1 VVIRAIR
8 GATQVDV
15 DEKEHVL
22 EVTRAMLRELLEENK
37 LEPDDVISVVFSAT
51 KDLSSVAPAVAARQL
66 GFNDTA
72 LLCLQ
77 EMHVEG
83 SMPRCVRLIAHVET
97 DLPRDA
103 VHNVYQRGTESL
115 RRDVPPIP
123 EHPVRI
129 ARPPAAESFVP
140 YGD

>member
-1 VVIRAIR
+1 MVIRAIR

-15 DEKEHVL
+15 DEKEHLL

-37 LEPDDVISVVFSAT
+37 LVPDDVISVVFSTT
-51 KDLSSVAPAVAARQL
+51 KDLASVAPAVAARQL

-103 VHNVYQRGTESL
+103 VHNVYQRGTQVL
-115 RRDVPPIP
+115 RREVPPIP
-123 EHPVRI
+123 AHPVTV
-129 ARPPAAESFVP
+129 APPPADTFVP

>member
-51 KDLSSVAPAVAARQL
+51 KDLSSVAPALAARQL
-66 GFNDTA
+66 GFNETA

-103 VHNVYQRGTESL
+103 MHNVYQRGTESL

-123 EHPVRI
+123 AYPITI
-129 ARPPAAESFVP
+129 ARPPAADSFVP